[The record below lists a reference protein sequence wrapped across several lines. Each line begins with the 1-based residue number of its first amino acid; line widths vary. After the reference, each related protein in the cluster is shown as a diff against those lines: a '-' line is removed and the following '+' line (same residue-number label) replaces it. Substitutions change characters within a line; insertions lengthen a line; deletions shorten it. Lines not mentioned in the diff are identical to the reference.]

1 LKRYI
6 LMIIVLILA
15 VGLLAACG
23 SDNKSSQPDNTTGG
37 GTTQPAGVD
46 PEKIYAANCASCHGG
61 NLSGGVGP
69 GLTDVGSRLSQDE
82 ILAVIQNGKGIMQGN
97 IIKGED
103 ADAVAAWLADK
114 K

>member
-1 LKRYI
+1 
-6 LMIIVLILA
+6 MVIVFVLA

-23 SDNKSSQPDNTTGG
+23 SDNKSSQPNNNTTGG
-37 GTTQPAGVD
+37 ETTPPAGVD
-46 PEKIYAANCASCHGG
+46 PEKIYAANCSSCHGG

-69 GLTDVGSRLSQDE
+69 KLSDIGSRLSKDD
-82 ILAVIQNGKGIMQGN
+82 ILSVIQNGQGIMQGN
-97 IIKGED
+97 IIKGEE